1 MKERRTSA
9 SAWALRIALVG
20 VLIAGAVITAVAS
33 GGQERASRLERTPGD
48 EILVTPAWLA
58 ENADSVTLLDARG
71 NLDAFSQ
78 GHVPGAAFV
87 AREVTWDTV
96 DGIAGN
102 LPAPEIVAADL
113 EDAGVRNDRPVV
125 VYDAGNGLWA
135 SRLFWA
141 LEYLGHT
148 RVHLLDGGIEAWTAA
163 GLPVTTEVTVPQRGE
178 FTANVRPALIATAE
192 ELLEDLGNDDL
203 AILDARSP
211 GEYEGTDVRA
221 ARGGHIPGSVNI
233 DWVHN
238 VGTGTS
244 FKSTTELAA
253 LYDDAISGRNGPKV
267 ALCQTG
273 VRGAHTYVALRVLGH
288 EEVRV
293 YDGSWEEWG
302 NRTDLPI
309 AGEG

>member
-1 MKERRTSA
+1 MRSNTSA
-9 SAWALRIALVG
+9 SAWALRIVLTVALM
-20 VLIAGAVITAVAS
+20 GAAIVAVVAS
-33 GGQERASRLERTPGD
+33 GGQEQASRLERTPGD

-58 ENADSVTLLDARG
+58 EQAGSVTILDARG

-78 GHVPGAAFV
+78 GHIPGAAFV

-113 EDAGVRNDRPVV
+113 EDAGVRHDRPIV

-135 SRLFWA
+135 SRVFWA

-148 RVHLLDGGIEAWTAA
+148 RVHLLGGGLEAWSAA
-163 GLPVTTEVTVPQRGE
+163 GHAVTAEVTIPQRGE
-178 FTANVRPALIATAE
+178 FTANVRRALIATADD
-192 ELLEDLGNDDL
+192 LLEDLGNENL

-211 GEYEGTDVRA
+211 GEYAGTDVRSA
-221 ARGGHIPGSVNI
+221 HGGHIPGSVNI
-233 DWVHN
+233 DWVNN
-238 VGTGTS
+238 VGNGTS

-253 LYDDAISGRNGPKV
+253 LYDDAISGRNGPAV

-302 NRTDLPI
+302 NRDDLPI
-309 AGEG
+309 AGGG

>member
-1 MKERRTSA
+1 MKTNKSA
-9 SAWALRIALVG
+9 SARALRIALVG
-20 VLIAGAVITAVAS
+20 VLMVAPVLTAAAS
-33 GGQERASRLERTPGD
+33 GGQERASRLERTPG
-48 EILVTPAWLA
+48 EELLVTPEWLV

-71 NLDAFSQ
+71 SLDAFSE
-78 GHVPGAAFV
+78 GHIAGAAFV
-87 AREVTWDTV
+87 ARQVTWDTV

-102 LPAPEIVAADL
+102 LPEPEIVAADL
-113 EDAGVRNDRPVV
+113 EDVGVRHDRPVV

-135 SRLFWA
+135 SRVFWA

-148 RVHLLDGGIEAWTAA
+148 RVHLLDGGLEAWTAA
-163 GLPVTTEVTVPQRGE
+163 GHAVTGEVTVPQRGE
-178 FTANVRPALIATAE
+178 FTANVRPALIATADD
-192 ELLEDLGNDDL
+192 LLEDLGNENL

-211 GEYEGTDVRA
+211 GEYEGTDVRS
-221 ARGGHIPGSVNI
+221 ARGGHIPGSINI
-233 DWVHN
+233 DWVNN
-238 VGTGTS
+238 VGDGTS
-244 FKSTTELAA
+244 FRSTTELAA

-288 EEVRV
+288 DEVRV

-302 NRTDLPI
+302 NRDDLPI

>member
-1 MKERRTSA
+1 MKTNKSA
-9 SAWALRIALVG
+9 SARALRIALVG
-20 VLIAGAVITAVAS
+20 VLMVAPVLTAAAS
-33 GGQERASRLERTPGD
+33 GGQERASRLERTPGE

-71 NLDAFSQ
+71 SLDAFSE
-78 GHVPGAAFV
+78 GHIAGAAFV
-87 AREVTWDTV
+87 ARQVTWDTV

-102 LPAPEIVAADL
+102 LPEPEIVAADL
-113 EDAGVRNDRPVV
+113 EDVGVRHDRPVV

-135 SRLFWA
+135 SRVFWA

-148 RVHLLDGGIEAWTAA
+148 RVHLLDGGLEAWTAA
-163 GLPVTTEVTVPQRGE
+163 GHAVTGEVTVPQRGE
-178 FTANVRPALIATAE
+178 FTANVRPALIATADD
-192 ELLEDLGNDDL
+192 LLEDLGNENL

-211 GEYEGTDVRA
+211 GEYEGTDVRS
-221 ARGGHIPGSVNI
+221 ARGGHIPGSINI
-233 DWVHN
+233 DWVNN
-238 VGTGTS
+238 VGDGTS
-244 FKSTTELAA
+244 FRSTTELAA

-288 EEVRV
+288 DEVRV

-302 NRTDLPI
+302 NRDDLPI